1 MSGRRTGVDEPHAM
15 TTALRYHT
23 HEEAL
28 EVLLPAAAGRFG
40 REVQKIACPD
50 PEMAPSRMSEV
61 ERMRDLMKKSGYDI
75 DPRLV
80 ASAILERLTAGG
92 IAPSERKTA

>member
-1 MSGRRTGVDEPHAM
+1 M

-23 HEEAL
+23 QEEAL
-28 EVLLPAAAGRFG
+28 EELLPTAAGRFG

-50 PEMAPSRMSEV
+50 PEMAPSRKSEV

-80 ASAILERLTAGG
+80 ARRSSSVSPPAASS
-92 IAPSERKTA
+92 PSERKTA